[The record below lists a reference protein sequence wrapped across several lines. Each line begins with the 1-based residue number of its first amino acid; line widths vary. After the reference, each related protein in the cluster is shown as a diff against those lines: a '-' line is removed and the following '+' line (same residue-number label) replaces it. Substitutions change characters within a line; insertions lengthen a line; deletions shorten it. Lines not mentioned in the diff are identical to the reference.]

1 MAWSRLIFDMILIQ
15 IQRKASTEESKTLN
29 NVQYI
34 QPSKSEIINKPSGHL
49 SPKAVSRERVE
60 NVWDEWSHFSKLKRS
75 DCDPRFLFQITW
87 RESHKGT
94 PVTERV
100 WVWFI
105 MEGKLQIGLI
115 LEKYEKR
122 EQWKWQESKSH
133 TL

>member
-1 MAWSRLIFDMILIQ
+1 MIQTNI
-15 IQRKASTEESKTLN
+15 RYDTDSNSEESIYGREQTPN
-29 NVQYI
+29 NIQYI
-34 QPSKSEIINKPSGHL
+34 QPSKAEIINKPSGHL
-49 SPKAVSRERVE
+49 SPKADSRESVKK
-60 NVWDEWSHFSKLKRS
+60 VWDEWSHFSKMKRS

-105 MEGKLQIGLI
+105 EEGKLQIGLI

-122 EQWKWQESKSH
+122 EQWHWEVSESY
-133 TL
+133 TLK